1 MTAVASRL
9 IGHLRSCRD
18 FRIGLRGQ
26 MALLGISGVLV
37 TGTLCA
43 AALNYASLVQREA
56 NDSSRFKDHVAS
68 LSQSFL
74 ESRQIT
80 SDFLRKPSEMAITKH
95 AKSHEVQLADLS
107 QVEAFVSALP
117 DDDPRKEATALR
129 SVINLYATRFR
140 NVVSAQRNLGFNEDD
155 GFQGKLRKAVHAI
168 EQRLAA
174 ELNQPRL
181 TILMLTMRRH
191 EKDFILRGEDKDG
204 DRLAD
209 REAEFETALAQAS
222 LPAEMKSQLLE
233 LIRAYKSSFMSF
245 MVTQQ
250 ALSDQAD
257 DLGQIYDRIS
267 PALAKIM
274 AAADMHSRAAEM
286 QAEQIQ
292 RKLIWLIGLATLLVG
307 LLALLFGRRLAKTVA
322 SMTAAMRQIGDG
334 RVDVVLPGLGRK
346 DELGEMAAAVEM
358 FKLKAREK
366 AQAEIDAKAEQER
379 AAAAQRQAD
388 IARLAGEFETAVS
401 NVIDTVSSA
410 SSDLEASAR
419 SLSCTADHGR
429 QLSVEVASSS
439 EQASANVQ
447 LVATATGEMAATIAN
462 IGRQVDEAA
471 DIAREAV
478 RRAELSDQRMAGL
491 AAAAD
496 RIGSV
501 VQLIAAIARQTNLLA
516 LNAAIEAA
524 RAGDLGKGFAV
535 VADEV
540 KSLATQT
547 AHATAEIS
555 EHIHG
560 IQTATTDSVGAIADI
575 GVIIG
580 RISEIAV
587 TVVNSIAEQGATTKN
602 IASNLQEAAARTSQ
616 VAASAVEVTNG
627 AKEIG
632 GASMQVLTSAE
643 VLSGESAR
651 LKRELGSFLGR
662 VQAA

>member
-1 MTAVASRL
+1 
-9 IGHLRSCRD
+9 
-18 FRIGLRGQ
+18 
-26 MALLGISGVLV
+26 MALLGISGVVV
-37 TGTLCA
+37 TGALCA
-43 AALNYASLVQREA
+43 GALNYASLVQSEA
-56 NDSSRFKDHVAS
+56 NDSSKFKDHVAS

-95 AKSHEVQLADLS
+95 TKSHEEQLADLS
-107 QVEAFVSALP
+107 GVEAFVSALP
-117 DDDPRKEATALR
+117 DGDPRKEATALR
-129 SVINLYATRFR
+129 SVISLYATRFQ

-155 GFQGKLRKAVHAI
+155 GFQGKLRKAVHAV
-168 EQRLAA
+168 EQRLAD
-174 ELNQPRL
+174 LNQPRL

-209 REAEFETALAQAS
+209 REAEFEIALAQAS

-233 LIRAYKSSFMSF
+233 LIRAYKSSFLSL

-307 LLALLFGRRLAKTVA
+307 MLALLFGRRVAKTVA
-322 SMTAAMRQIGDG
+322 SMTAAMRQLGDG
-334 RVDVVLPGLGRK
+334 RFDVVLPGLGRK
-346 DELGEMAAAVEM
+346 DELGEMAEAVEL

-366 AQAEIDAKAEQER
+366 AQAEIDAKAEQDR
-379 AAAAQRQAD
+379 TAAEQRKAD
-388 IARLAGEFETAVS
+388 IARIAGEFEAAVGK
-401 NVIDTVSSA
+401 VIYTVSSA
-410 SSDLEASAR
+410 SSNLEASAR
-419 SLSCTADHGR
+419 SLTCTADHSR

-439 EQASANVQ
+439 EQASSNVQ
-447 LVATATGEMAATIAN
+447 LVATATDEMAATIAN
-462 IGRQVDEAA
+462 IGRQVEEAA

-478 RRAELSDQRMAGL
+478 RRAELSDQRMVGL
-491 AAAAD
+491 AAAAE

-501 VQLIAAIARQTNLLA
+501 VQLIATIARQTNLLA
-516 LNAAIEAA
+516 LNATIEAA
-524 RAGDLGKGFAV
+524 RAGDFGRGFAV

-547 AHATAEIS
+547 AHATVEIS

-560 IQTATTDSVGAIADI
+560 IQAATTDSVGAIADI

-580 RISEIAV
+580 RISNIAV
-587 TVVNSIAEQGATTKN
+587 TVVNSIAEQGATSKN

-616 VAASAVEVTNG
+616 VAASAIEVTNG
-627 AKEIG
+627 AKETG
-632 GASMQVLTSAE
+632 GASMQVLMSAE
-643 VLSGESAR
+643 LLSGESAR
-651 LKRELGSFLGR
+651 LRRELGSFLGR

>member
-1 MTAVASRL
+1 
-9 IGHLRSCRD
+9 
-18 FRIGLRGQ
+18 
-26 MALLGISGVLV
+26 MALLRISGVVV
-37 TGTLCA
+37 TGALCA
-43 AALNYASLVQREA
+43 AALNYASLVQSEA
-56 NDSSRFKDHVAS
+56 NDSSKFKAHVAS

-80 SDFLRKPSEMAITKH
+80 SDFLRKPSEMSITKY
-95 AKSHEVQLADLS
+95 AKSHEEQFADLS
-107 QVEAFVSALP
+107 RVEAFVSALP

-129 SVINLYATRFR
+129 SVISLYATRFQ

-168 EQRLAA
+168 EERLAA

-191 EKDFILRGEDKDG
+191 EKDFILRGEDKYG
-204 DRLAD
+204 DQLAD

-233 LIRAYKSSFMSF
+233 LIRAYRSSFLSF

-267 PALAKIM
+267 PALEKIM
-274 AAADMHSRAAEM
+274 AAADMRSRAAEM

-292 RKLIWLIGLATLLVG
+292 RKLIWLIGFATLLVG
-307 LLALLFGRRLAKTVA
+307 LLALLFGRRVAKTVA
-322 SMTAAMRQIGDG
+322 SMTAAMRQLGDG
-334 RVDVVLPGLGRK
+334 RFDVVLPGLGRK
-346 DELGEMAAAVEM
+346 DELGEMAEAVEL
-358 FKLKAREK
+358 FKLKARER
-366 AQAEIDAKAEQER
+366 AQAEIDAKAEQDR
-379 AAAAQRQAD
+379 TAAEQRKAD
-388 IARLAGEFETAVS
+388 IARLAGEFETAVGK
-401 NVIDTVSSA
+401 VIDTVSSA
-410 SSDLEASAR
+410 SSNLEASAR
-419 SLSCTADHGR
+419 SLTCTADHSR

-439 EQASANVQ
+439 EQASGNVQ
-447 LVATATGEMAATIAN
+447 LVATATDKMAATIAN
-462 IGRQVDEAA
+462 IGRQVEEAA

-478 RRAELSDQRMAGL
+478 RWAELSDQRMVGL
-491 AAAAD
+491 AAAAE

-501 VQLIAAIARQTNLLA
+501 VQLIATIARQTNLLA
-516 LNAAIEAA
+516 LNATIEAA

-547 AHATAEIS
+547 AHATVEIT

-560 IQTATTDSVGAIADI
+560 IQTATTDSVSAIADI

-587 TVVNSIAEQGATTKN
+587 TVVNSIAEQGATSKN

-616 VAASAVEVTNG
+616 VAASAIEVTNG
-627 AKEIG
+627 AKETG
-632 GASMQVLTSAE
+632 GASMQVLMSAE
-643 VLSGESAR
+643 LLSGESAR
-651 LKRELGSFLGR
+651 LRRELGSFIGR

>member
-1 MTAVASRL
+1 MTGVASRL
-9 IGHLRSCRD
+9 IGLLRSCRA

-37 TGTLCA
+37 TGALCA
-43 AALNYASLVQREA
+43 AALNYASSVQSEA
-56 NDSSRFKDHVAS
+56 NDSRKFKDHVAS

-74 ESRQIT
+74 ESRQIA
-80 SDFLRKPSEMAITKH
+80 SDFLRKPSEVAIAKH
-95 AKSHEVQLADLS
+95 AKSQEEQLADLS
-107 QVEAFVSALP
+107 RVEAFVSALP
-117 DDDPRKEATALR
+117 DHDPRKEATALR
-129 SVINLYATRFR
+129 SVINLYATRFG

-168 EQRLAA
+168 DQRLAD
-174 ELNQPRL
+174 LNQPRL

-191 EKDFILRGEDKDG
+191 EKDFILHGEDKDG
-204 DRLAD
+204 DQLAD

-222 LPAEMKSQLLE
+222 LPPETRSQLLE
-233 LIRAYKSSFMSF
+233 LIRAYKSTFVSF

-274 AAADMHSRAAEM
+274 AAADMRSRAAEM

-292 RKLIWLIGLATLLVG
+292 RKLIWLIGFATLLVG
-307 LLALLFGRRLAKTVA
+307 LLALLFGRRVAKTVA
-322 SMTAAMRQIGDG
+322 SMTAAMRQLGEG
-334 RVDVVLPGLGRK
+334 RFDVVLPGLGRK
-346 DELGEMAAAVEM
+346 DELGEMAAAVEL
-358 FKLKAREK
+358 FKLKARDK
-366 AQAEIDAKAEQER
+366 AQAEIDAKAEQNRTADE
-379 AAAAQRQAD
+379 QRKAD
-388 IARLAGEFETAVS
+388 IARIAGEFETAVGK
-401 NVIDTVSSA
+401 VIDTVSSA

-419 SLSCTADHGR
+419 SLTCTADHGR

-462 IGRQVDEAA
+462 IGRQVEEAA

-478 RRAELSDQRMAGL
+478 RRAELSDQRMVGL
-491 AAAAD
+491 SAAAD

-516 LNAAIEAA
+516 LNASIEAA
-524 RAGDLGKGFAV
+524 RAGDLGRGFEV

-575 GVIIG
+575 GDIIG

-616 VAASAVEVTNG
+616 VAASAIEVTNG
-627 AKEIG
+627 AMETG
-632 GASMQVLTSAE
+632 GASMQVLMSAE
-643 VLSGESAR
+643 LLSGESAR
-651 LKRELGSFLGR
+651 LRRELGTFLGR

>member
-1 MTAVASRL
+1 MTGVAGRL
-9 IGHLRSCRD
+9 IGLLRSCRA

-37 TGTLCA
+37 TGALCA
-43 AALNYASLVQREA
+43 AALNYASLVQSEA
-56 NDSSRFKDHVAS
+56 NDSSKFKDHVAS

-80 SDFLRKPSEMAITKH
+80 SNFLRKPSEIAITKH
-95 AKSHEVQLADLS
+95 AKSHEEQLIDLS
-107 QVEAFVSALP
+107 RVEAFVSALP

-168 EQRLAA
+168 EQRLAD
-174 ELNQPRL
+174 LDQPRL

-191 EKDFILRGEDKDG
+191 EKDFMLRGEDKEG
-204 DRLAD
+204 DQLAD

-222 LPAEMKSQLLE
+222 LPAEMKSQLLD
-233 LIRAYKSSFMSF
+233 LIRAYKSSFVSF

-250 ALSDQAD
+250 ALNDQAD

-286 QAEQIQ
+286 QAQQIQ
-292 RKLIWLIGLATLLVG
+292 RKLIWLIGFATLLVG
-307 LLALLFGRRLAKTVA
+307 LLALLFGRRVAKTVA
-322 SMTAAMRQIGDG
+322 SMTAAMRQLGEG
-334 RVDVVLPGLGRK
+334 RFDVVLPGLGRK
-346 DELGEMAAAVEM
+346 DELGEMAAAVEL

-366 AQAEIDAKAEQER
+366 AQAEIDAKAEQDR
-379 AAAAQRQAD
+379 AAAEQRQAD
-388 IARLAGEFETAVS
+388 IARLAGEFETAVGK
-401 NVIDTVSSA
+401 VIDTVSSA

-419 SLSCTADHGR
+419 SLTCTADHGR

-462 IGRQVDEAA
+462 IGRQVEEAA

-516 LNAAIEAA
+516 LNATIEAA
-524 RAGDLGKGFAV
+524 RAGDLGRGFAV

-616 VAASAVEVTNG
+616 VAASAIEVTNG
-627 AKEIG
+627 AMETG
-632 GASMQVLTSAE
+632 GASMQVLMSAE
-643 VLSGESAR
+643 LLSGESAR
-651 LKRELGSFLGR
+651 LRRELGSFLGR
-662 VQAA
+662 VQVA

>member
-1 MTAVASRL
+1 MAV
-9 IGHLRSCRD
+9 
-18 FRIGLRGQ
+18 
-26 MALLGISGVLV
+26 LGISGVLV
-37 TGTLCA
+37 TGALCA
-43 AALNYASLVQREA
+43 AALNYASLVQSEA
-56 NDSSRFKDHVAS
+56 NDSNKFKAHVAS

-74 ESRQIT
+74 ESQQIT

-95 AKSHEVQLADLS
+95 AKSHEEQLADLS
-107 QVEAFVSALP
+107 RVEAFVSALP

-155 GFQGKLRKAVHAI
+155 GFQGKLRKSVHAI
-168 EQRLAA
+168 EQRLA

-191 EKDFILRGEDKDG
+191 EKDFILHGEDKNG
-204 DRLAD
+204 DQLAD

-222 LPAEMKSQLLE
+222 LPAEIKSQLLE
-233 LIRAYKSSFMSF
+233 LIRAYKSNFVSF

-267 PALAKIM
+267 PSLAKIKIM
-274 AAADMHSRAAEM
+274 TAADMHSRAAEM

-292 RKLIWLIGLATLLVG
+292 RKLIWLIGFATLLVG
-307 LLALLFGRRLAKTVA
+307 LLALLFGRRVAKTVA
-322 SMTAAMRQIGDG
+322 SMTAAMRQLGEG
-334 RVDVVLPGLGRK
+334 RFDVVLPGLGRK
-346 DELGEMAAAVEM
+346 DELGEMAEAVEM
-358 FKLKAREK
+358 FKLKARQK
-366 AQAEIDAKAEQER
+366 AQAEIDAKAEQDR
-379 AAAAQRQAD
+379 AAAEQRQAD
-388 IARLAGEFETAVS
+388 IARLAGEFETAVG
-401 NVIDTVSSA
+401 NIIDTVSSA
-410 SSDLEASAR
+410 SSDLEGSAR
-419 SLSCTADHGR
+419 SLTCTADQGR
-429 QLSVEVASSS
+429 QLSAEVASSS

-447 LVATATGEMAATIAN
+447 LVATATAEMAATIAS
-462 IGRQVDEAA
+462 IGRQVEEAA

-516 LNAAIEAA
+516 LNATIEAA
-524 RAGDLGKGFAV
+524 RAGDLGRGFAV

-587 TVVNSIAEQGATTKN
+587 TVVNSIAEQGATSKN

-616 VAASAVEVTNG
+616 VAASATEVTNG
-627 AKEIG
+627 AKETG
-632 GASMQVLTSAE
+632 GASMQVLMSAE
-643 VLSGESAR
+643 LLSRESAR
-651 LKRELGSFLGR
+651 LRRELGSFLGR

>member
-1 MTAVASRL
+1 
-9 IGHLRSCRD
+9 
-18 FRIGLRGQ
+18 

-37 TGTLCA
+37 TGAVCA
-43 AALNYASLVQREA
+43 AALNYASLVQSEA
-56 NDSSRFKDHVAS
+56 NDSNKFKGDVAS

-80 SDFLRKPSEMAITKH
+80 SDFLRKPSEGAITNH
-95 AKSHEVQLADLS
+95 AKSHQEQLADLS
-107 QVEAFVSALP
+107 RVEAFVSALP
-117 DDDPRKEATALR
+117 DHDPRKEATALR
-129 SVINLYATRFR
+129 SVINLYATRFG

-168 EQRLAA
+168 EQRLAD
-174 ELNQPRL
+174 LNQPRL

-191 EKDFILRGEDKDG
+191 EKDFMLRGEDKDG
-204 DRLAD
+204 DQLAD

-233 LIRAYKSSFMSF
+233 LIRTYKASFVSF

-274 AAADMHSRAAEM
+274 AAADMRSRAAEM

-292 RKLIWLIGLATLLVG
+292 RKLIWLIGFATLLVG
-307 LLALLFGRRLAKTVA
+307 LLALLFGRRVAKTVA
-322 SMTAAMRQIGDG
+322 SMTAAMRQLGEG
-334 RVDVVLPGLGRK
+334 RFDVVLPGLGRK
-346 DELGEMAAAVEM
+346 DELGEMAAAVEL
-358 FKLKAREK
+358 FKRKAREK
-366 AQAEIDAKAEQER
+366 AQAEIDAKAEQDR
-379 AAAAQRQAD
+379 TAAEQRKAD
-388 IARLAGEFETAVS
+388 IARIAGEFETAVGK
-401 NVIDTVSSA
+401 VMDTVSSA

-419 SLSCTADHGR
+419 SLTCTADHGR

-462 IGRQVDEAA
+462 IGRQVEEAA

-478 RRAELSDQRMAGL
+478 RRAELSDQRMASL

-516 LNAAIEAA
+516 LNATIEAA
-524 RAGDLGKGFAV
+524 RAGDLGRGFAV

-560 IQTATTDSVGAIADI
+560 IQTAATDSVDAIADI

-587 TVVNSIAEQGATTKN
+587 TVVNSIAEQGATSKN

-616 VAASAVEVTNG
+616 VAASAIEVTNG
-627 AKEIG
+627 AKETG

-643 VLSGESAR
+643 LLSGESAR
-651 LKRELGSFLGR
+651 LRRELGSFLGR

>member
-1 MTAVASRL
+1 MTGVASRL
-9 IGHLRSCRD
+9 IGLLRSCRA

-37 TGTLCA
+37 TGALCA
-43 AALNYASLVQREA
+43 AALNYASSVQSEA
-56 NDSSRFKDHVAS
+56 NDSRKFKDHVAS

-80 SDFLRKPSEMAITKH
+80 SDFLRKPSEVAIAKH
-95 AKSHEVQLADLS
+95 AKSQEEQLADLS
-107 QVEAFVSALP
+107 RVEAFVSALP
-117 DDDPRKEATALR
+117 DHDPRKEATALR
-129 SVINLYATRFR
+129 SVINLYATRFG

-155 GFQGKLRKAVHAI
+155 GFQGKLRRAVHAI
-168 EQRLAA
+168 DQRLAD
-174 ELNQPRL
+174 LNQPRL

-204 DRLAD
+204 DQLAD
-209 REAEFETALAQAS
+209 REAEFEAALAQAS
-222 LPAEMKSQLLE
+222 LPPETRSQLLE
-233 LIRAYKSSFMSF
+233 LIRAYKSTFVSF

-250 ALSDQAD
+250 TLSDQAD

-274 AAADMHSRAAEM
+274 AAADMRSRAAEM

-292 RKLIWLIGLATLLVG
+292 RKLIWLIGFATLLVG
-307 LLALLFGRRLAKTVA
+307 LLALLFGRRVAKTVA
-322 SMTAAMRQIGDG
+322 SMTAAMRQLGEG
-334 RVDVVLPGLGRK
+334 RFDVVLPGLGRK
-346 DELGEMAAAVEM
+346 DELGEMAAAVEL

-366 AQAEIDAKAEQER
+366 AQAEIDAKAEQDR
-379 AAAAQRQAD
+379 AAAEQRQAD
-388 IARLAGEFETAVS
+388 IARLAGEFETAVGK
-401 NVIDTVSSA
+401 VIDTVSSA

-419 SLSCTADHGR
+419 SLTCTADHGR

-462 IGRQVDEAA
+462 IGRQVEEAA

-478 RRAELSDQRMAGL
+478 RRAELSDQRMVGL
-491 AAAAD
+491 SAAAD

-516 LNAAIEAA
+516 LNASIEAA
-524 RAGDLGKGFAV
+524 RAGDLGRGFAV

-547 AHATAEIS
+547 AHATVEIS

-575 GVIIG
+575 GDIIG

-616 VAASAVEVTNG
+616 VAASAIEVTNG
-627 AKEIG
+627 AMETG
-632 GASMQVLTSAE
+632 GASMQVLMSAE
-643 VLSGESAR
+643 LLSGESAR
-651 LKRELGSFLGR
+651 LRRELGTFLGR

>member
-1 MTAVASRL
+1 MTGVAGRL
-9 IGHLRSCRD
+9 IGLLRSCRA

-37 TGTLCA
+37 TGALCA
-43 AALNYASLVQREA
+43 AALNYASLVQSEA
-56 NDSSRFKDHVAS
+56 NDSSKFKDHVAS

-80 SDFLRKPSEMAITKH
+80 SDFLHKPSEIAITKH
-95 AKSHEVQLADLS
+95 AKSHEEQLADLS
-107 QVEAFVSALP
+107 RVEAFVSALP
-117 DDDPRKEATALR
+117 DHDPRKEATALR

-140 NVVSAQRNLGFNEDD
+140 NVVSAQRNLGFKEDD

-168 EQRLAA
+168 EQRLADVD
-174 ELNQPRL
+174 QPRL

-191 EKDFILRGEDKDG
+191 EKDFMLRGEDKDG
-204 DRLAD
+204 DQLAD

-222 LPAEMKSQLLE
+222 LPAEMKSQLLD
-233 LIRAYKSSFMSF
+233 LIRAYKSSFVSF

-250 ALSDQAD
+250 ALNDQAD

-292 RKLIWLIGLATLLVG
+292 RKLIWLIGFATLLVG
-307 LLALLFGRRLAKTVA
+307 LLALLFGRRVAKTVA
-322 SMTAAMRQIGDG
+322 SMTAAMRQLGEG
-334 RVDVVLPGLGRK
+334 RFDVVLPGLGRK
-346 DELGEMAAAVEM
+346 DELGEMAAAVEL

-366 AQAEIDAKAEQER
+366 AQAEIDAKAEQDC
-379 AAAAQRQAD
+379 AAAEQRQAD
-388 IARLAGEFETAVS
+388 IARLAGEFETAVGK
-401 NVIDTVSSA
+401 VIDTVSSA

-419 SLSCTADHGR
+419 SLTCTADHGR

-462 IGRQVDEAA
+462 IGRQVEEAA

-516 LNAAIEAA
+516 LNATIEAA

-587 TVVNSIAEQGATTKN
+587 TVVNSIAEQGATSKN

-616 VAASAVEVTNG
+616 VAASAIEVTNG
-627 AKEIG
+627 AMETG
-632 GASMQVLTSAE
+632 GASMQVLMSAE
-643 VLSGESAR
+643 LLSGESAR
-651 LKRELGSFLGR
+651 LRRELGSFLGR
-662 VQAA
+662 IQAA

>member
-1 MTAVASRL
+1 MTGVASRL
-9 IGHLRSCRD
+9 IWQLRNCRA

-26 MALLGISGVLV
+26 MALLGISGVVV
-37 TGTLCA
+37 TGALCA
-43 AALNYASLVQREA
+43 AALNYASLVQSEA
-56 NDSSRFKDHVAS
+56 NDSSKFKDHVAS
-68 LSQSFL
+68 LSRSFL
-74 ESRQIT
+74 ESRQIA
-80 SDFLRKPSEMAITKH
+80 SDFLRKPSEMAIAKH
-95 AKSHEVQLADLS
+95 AKSHEEQLSDLS
-107 QVEAFVSALP
+107 RVEAFVSALP

-168 EQRLAA
+168 EQRLSD
-174 ELNQPRL
+174 LDQPRL

-191 EKDFILRGEDKDG
+191 EKDFMLRGEDKDG
-204 DRLAD
+204 DQLAD

-222 LPAEMKSQLLE
+222 LPPETISQLLE
-233 LIRAYKSSFMSF
+233 LIRAYKSSFVSF

-292 RKLIWLIGLATLLVG
+292 RKLIWLIGFATLLVG
-307 LLALLFGRRLAKTVA
+307 LLALLFGRRVAKTIA
-322 SMTAAMRQIGDG
+322 SMTAAMRRLGEG
-334 RVDVVLPGLGRK
+334 RFDVVLPGLGRN
-346 DELGEMAAAVEM
+346 DELGEMAAAVEL

-366 AQAEIDAKAEQER
+366 AQAEIDAKAEQDR
-379 AAAAQRQAD
+379 TAAEQRQAD
-388 IARLAGEFETAVS
+388 IARLAGEFETAVGK
-401 NVIDTVSSA
+401 VIDTVSSA

-419 SLSCTADHGR
+419 SLTCTADHGR

-462 IGRQVDEAA
+462 IGRQVEEAA

-478 RRAELSDQRMAGL
+478 RRAELSDRRMAGL

-555 EHIHG
+555 EHIQG

-575 GVIIG
+575 GVIVG

-587 TVVNSIAEQGATTKN
+587 TVVNSIAEQGATSKN

-616 VAASAVEVTNG
+616 VAASAIEVTNG
-627 AKEIG
+627 AMETG
-632 GASMQVLTSAE
+632 GASMQVLMSAE
-643 VLSGESAR
+643 LLSGESAR
-651 LKRELGSFLGR
+651 LRRELGSFLGR

>member
-1 MTAVASRL
+1 
-9 IGHLRSCRD
+9 
-18 FRIGLRGQ
+18 

-37 TGTLCA
+37 TGALCA
-43 AALNYASLVQREA
+43 AALNYASLVQGEA
-56 NDSSRFKDHVAS
+56 NDSNKFKAHVAS
-68 LSQSFL
+68 LSQGFL

-80 SDFLRKPSEMAITKH
+80 SDFLRKPSEMAITKY
-95 AKSHEVQLADLS
+95 AKSHEEQLADLS
-107 QVEAFVSALP
+107 RVEAFVSTLP
-117 DDDPRKEATALR
+117 DADPRKEATALR
-129 SVINLYATRFR
+129 SVISLYATRFQ

-155 GFQGKLRKAVHAI
+155 GFQGKLRKAVHAV
-168 EQRLAA
+168 EERLAD
-174 ELNQPRL
+174 LNQPRF

-209 REAEFETALAQAS
+209 GEAEFETALAQAS
-222 LPAEMKSQLLE
+222 LPAELKSQLLE
-233 LIRAYKSSFMSF
+233 LIRAYKSSFVSF

-292 RKLIWLIGLATLLVG
+292 RKLVWLIGLATLLVG
-307 LLALLFGRRLAKTVA
+307 LFALLFGRRVAKTVA
-322 SMTAAMRQIGDG
+322 SMTAAMRKLGDG
-334 RVDVVLPGLGRK
+334 GFDVVLPGLGRK
-346 DELGEMAAAVEM
+346 DELGEMAEAVEL
-358 FKLKAREK
+358 FKLKARER
-366 AQAEIDAKAEQER
+366 AQADIDAKAEQDR
-379 AAAAQRQAD
+379 SAAEQRKAD
-388 IARLAGEFETAVS
+388 IARLAGEFETAVGK
-401 NVIDTVSSA
+401 VIDTVSSA

-419 SLSCTADHGR
+419 SLTCTADHSR

-439 EQASANVQ
+439 EQASGNVQ
-447 LVATATGEMAATIAN
+447 LVATATDEMAATIAN
-462 IGRQVDEAA
+462 IGRQVEEAA

-478 RRAELSDQRMAGL
+478 RRAELSDQRMVGL
-491 AAAAD
+491 AAAAE

-501 VQLIAAIARQTNLLA
+501 VQLIATIARQTNLLA
-516 LNAAIEAA
+516 LNATIEAA
-524 RAGDLGKGFAV
+524 RAGDLGRGFAV

-547 AHATAEIS
+547 AHATVEIS

-587 TVVNSIAEQGATTKN
+587 TVVNSIAEQGATSKN

-616 VAASAVEVTNG
+616 VAASAIEVTNG
-627 AKEIG
+627 AKETG
-632 GASMQVLTSAE
+632 GASMQVLMSAKL
-643 VLSGESAR
+643 LSGESAR
-651 LKRELGSFLGR
+651 LRRELGSFLGR